1 MRNFASPFLP
11 AMATT
16 KVLVDRIQE
25 YWLWAAVLAVIGV
38 AFFGSPGD
46 YAATSHAVLH
56 GLCAQTPS
64 HTFMFGD
71 RMLPFDARMTGIY
84 GGLLVTLAAIVARGG
99 LFHYG
104 SPPKRVIALL
114 AGLVAL
120 MAIDGFNSLL
130 TDLGLWHPYQ
140 SRNELRV
147 ATGYGTGVTLAIM
160 LCWLLASS
168 AWNLGSPRVAIGRFR
183 DLLIPFVGLAVYG
196 ALLLAGP
203 GWLHFPVSMLLVASA
218 WITVTMLLLVI
229 VLLALRLDSQV
240 RQVRQLHVP
249 VAISALLAV
258 SVMVGLASARF
269 WAERTF
275 GISNSMM

>member
-1 MRNFASPFLP
+1 MLG
-11 AMATT
+11 
-16 KVLVDRIQE
+16 RIRE
-25 YWLWAAVLAVIGV
+25 YWLWTAVLAVIGI
-38 AFFGSPGD
+38 AFFGSPGN
-46 YAATSHAVLH
+46 YGATAHAVLH

-84 GGLLVTLAAIVARGG
+84 GGLLVTLGAIVARGR

-104 SPPKRVIALL
+104 NPPVRVIVVL

-147 ATGYGTGVTLAIM
+147 ATGYGTGVTLAVM
-160 LCWLLASS
+160 LSWLLASS
-168 AWNLGSPRVAIGRFR
+168 AWNLGSPRVAIDRWR
-183 DLLIPFVGLAVYG
+183 DLLVSAVGLVGYV

-203 GWLHFPVSMLLVASA
+203 WWLHFPVSMLLVASA

-229 VLLALRLDSQV
+229 VLLVLKLDSQV
-240 RQVRQLHVP
+240 RHVSHLHVP

-258 SVMVGLASARF
+258 SVMIGLAGARF
-269 WAERTF
+269 WAERAF
-275 GISNSMM
+275 GISNAMM

>member
-1 MRNFASPFLP
+1 MRHSSLQWTPRLSLT
-11 AMATT
+11 AMFG
-16 KVLVDRIQE
+16 RIRD
-25 YWLWAAVLAVIGV
+25 YWLWAAVLTVIGV

-84 GGLLVTLAAIVARGG
+84 GGLLVTLATIVATGK

-104 SPPKRVIALL
+104 VPPKRIVAVL
-114 AGLVAL
+114 AGFVAL

-130 TDLGLWHPYQ
+130 SDLLLWHPYE

-147 ATGYGTGVTLAIM
+147 ATGYGTGVSLAIM
-160 LCWLLASS
+160 LSWLLASS
-168 AWNLGSPRVAIGRFR
+168 TWNLGLPRAAISRFR
-183 DLLIPFVGLAVYG
+183 DFLVPMAGLAAYG
-196 ALLLAGP
+196 LLLLNGP
-203 GWLHFPVSMLLVASA
+203 GWLHFPVSLLLVASA

-240 RQVRQLHVP
+240 RQIRHLHVP

-275 GISNSMM
+275 GISNAMM